1 MDKKTLHLG
10 YYAPTFIFAIIS
22 LVSFSIDLQVV
33 PGRLGLLVTLYLIM
47 TNVYNSVKGPES
59 RGFSYIEVWFVGV
72 QMPIL
77 AGILGKFCY
86 SVTKK
91 SDMIC
96 DVKTCH
102 FFVFAF

>member
-1 MDKKTLHLG
+1 M
-10 YYAPTFIFAIIS
+10 IFAIIS
-22 LVSFSIDLQVV
+22 LVSYSIDLQVV

-77 AGILGKFCY
+77 TGILGEFC
-86 SVTKK
+86 
-91 SDMIC
+91 
-96 DVKTCH
+96 
-102 FFVFAF
+102 